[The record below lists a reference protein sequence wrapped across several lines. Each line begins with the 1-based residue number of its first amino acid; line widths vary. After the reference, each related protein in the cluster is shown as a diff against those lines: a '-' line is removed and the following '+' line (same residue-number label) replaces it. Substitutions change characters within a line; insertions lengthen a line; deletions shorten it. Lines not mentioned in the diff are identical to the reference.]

1 MSKIAEMR
9 QKRGDLWDKAKAFL
23 NEHADENGMMSAED
37 TATYE
42 RMEQDIDNFG
52 AAIDREERAERLE
65 RELNAPTSQLLTSRP
80 EKCIPGK
87 QGRSS
92 DEYRD
97 AFWKM
102 IRNRSSHYTVFNAL
116 QVGTDSEGGYLCPDE
131 YERTLIQALEEENK
145 LRSLCKVIRTSSGD
159 RKIPLVASHGTA
171 SWVDEEGLIP
181 ESDDSFGMI
190 SLGAHK
196 VASIIKVSDELLQDS
211 VFDVESY
218 IATEF
223 ARRVGDA
230 EEAAF
235 ISGDGSGKPT
245 GMLHDTYG
253 AATGVTAAGTTAITA
268 EELIDLVYSL
278 KSPYRKRAIFLFND
292 QTIKAIRK
300 LKDGN
305 NQFLWQPGLQAGQPN
320 TLLGYQYETST
331 HMPVIGA
338 GAKPILFGDL
348 SSYWIADR
356 DGRSIQRLNELYA
369 ATGQVGF
376 RVTQR
381 LDGRLVQQEGMKC
394 LTMKASGT

>member
-23 NEHADENGMMSAED
+23 SEHADANGMMSAED

-42 RMEQDIDNFG
+42 RMEKEIDNFG
-52 AAIDREERAERLE
+52 IAIDRQERAERLE
-65 RELNAPTSQLLTSRP
+65 REMNAPTSDILSSRP
-80 EKCIPGK
+80 EKPVPDK
-87 QGRSS
+87 QGRAS

-102 IRNRSSHYTVFNAL
+102 VRDRSAHYTVFNAL
-116 QVGTDSEGGYLCPDE
+116 QIGTDSEGGYLCPDE
-131 YERTLIQALEEENK
+131 YERTLVQALEDENK
-145 LRSLCKVIRTSSGD
+145 LRSLCKVIRTSSSD

-171 SWVDEEGLIP
+171 SWVDEEGAIP
-181 ESDDSFGMI
+181 ESDDAFGQI
-190 SLGAHK
+190 TLGAHK

-211 VFDVESY
+211 VFDVEGY

-235 ISGDGSGKPT
+235 INGDGSGKPY
-245 GMLHDTYG
+245 GMLHDTNG
-253 AATGVTAAGTTAITA
+253 AATGVTAASATALTA
-268 EELIDLVYSL
+268 DELIDLVYSL
-278 KSPYRKRAIFLFND
+278 KAPYRKRALFLFND

-305 NQFLWQPGLQAGQPN
+305 GQFLWQPGLQVGQPN
-320 TLLGYQYETST
+320 TLLGYRYETST
-331 HMPVIGA
+331 HMPLIGA
-338 GAKPILFGDL
+338 GAKPVLFGDM

-356 DGRSIQRLNELYA
+356 EGRSIKRLNELYA
-369 ATGQVGF
+369 STGQIGF

-381 LDGRLVQQEGMKC
+381 LDARLVQQEGMKC
-394 LTMKASGT
+394 LTMKAGT

>member
-23 NEHADENGMMSAED
+23 NEHADANGMMSAED

-42 RMEQDIDNFG
+42 RMEKEIDNFG
-52 AAIDREERAERLE
+52 IAIDRQERAERLE
-65 RELNAPTSQLLTSRP
+65 REMNAPTSDILSSRP
-80 EKCIPGK
+80 EKPVPDK
-87 QGRSS
+87 QDRAS

-102 IRNRSSHYTVFNAL
+102 VRDRSAHYTVFNAL
-116 QVGTDSEGGYLCPDE
+116 QIGTDSEGGYLCPDE
-131 YERTLIQALEEENK
+131 YERTLVQALEDENK

-171 SWVDEEGLIP
+171 SWVDEEGAIP
-181 ESDDSFGMI
+181 ESDDAFGQI
-190 SLGAHK
+190 TLGAHK

-211 VFDVESY
+211 VFDVEGY

-235 ISGDGSGKPT
+235 INGDGSGKPY
-245 GMLHDTYG
+245 GMLHDTNG
-253 AATGVTAAGTTAITA
+253 AATGVTAASATALTA
-268 EELIDLVYSL
+268 DELIDLVYSL
-278 KSPYRKRAIFLFND
+278 KAPYRKRALFLFND

-305 NQFLWQPGLQAGQPN
+305 GQFLWQPGLQVSQPN
-320 TLLGYQYETST
+320 TLLGYRYETST
-331 HMPVIGA
+331 HMPLIGA
-338 GAKPILFGDL
+338 GAKPVLFGDM

-356 DGRSIQRLNELYA
+356 EGRSIKRLNELYA
-369 ATGQVGF
+369 STGQIGF

-381 LDGRLVQQEGMKC
+381 LDARLVQQEGMKC
-394 LTMKASGT
+394 LTMKAGT

>member
-9 QKRGDLWDKAKAFL
+9 QKRGELWDRAKAFL

-42 RMEQDIDNFG
+42 RMEQELDNFG
-52 AAIDREERAERLE
+52 AAIDRQERAERLE
-65 RELNAPTSQLLTSRP
+65 RELNAPTSEALTSRP
-80 EKCIPGK
+80 EKNVPGK
-87 QGRSS
+87 QGRAS

-97 AFWKM
+97 AFWRM
-102 IRNRSSHYTVFNAL
+102 VRDRSASYTVYNAL
-116 QVGTDSEGGYLCPDE
+116 QIGTDSEGGYLCPDE

-171 SWVDEEGLIP
+171 SWVDEEGVIP
-181 ESDDSFGMI
+181 ESDDSFGQI
-190 SLGAHK
+190 TLGAHK

-235 ISGDGSGKPT
+235 ITGDGAGKPI
-245 GMLHDTYG
+245 GMLHETNG
-253 AATGVTAAGTTAITA
+253 AATGVTAASATAITA
-268 EELIDLVYSL
+268 DELIDLVYSL
-278 KSPYRKRAIFLFND
+278 KAPYRKRAIFLFND

-305 NQFLWQPGLQAGQPN
+305 GQFLWQPGLQMGQPN
-320 TLLGYQYETST
+320 TLLGYRYETST
-331 HMPVIGA
+331 HMPMIGA
-338 GAKPILFGDL
+338 SAKPILFGDL

-356 DGRSIQRLNELYA
+356 EGRSIKRLNELYA
-369 ATGQVGF
+369 TTGQVGF

-394 LTMKASGT
+394 LTMKSGT

>member
-9 QKRGDLWDKAKAFL
+9 QKRGELWDRAKAFL

-37 TATYE
+37 TTTYE
-42 RMEQDIDNFG
+42 RMEQELDSFG
-52 AAIDREERAERLE
+52 AAIDRQERAERLE
-65 RELNAPTSQLLTSRP
+65 RELNVPTSEMLTSRP
-80 EKCIPGK
+80 EKNAPGK
-87 QGRSS
+87 QGRAS

-97 AFWKM
+97 AFWRM
-102 IRNRSSHYTVFNAL
+102 VRDRSASYTVYNAL
-116 QVGTDSEGGYLCPDE
+116 QIGTDSEGGYLCPDE

-171 SWVDEEGLIP
+171 SWVDEEGVIP
-181 ESDDSFGMI
+181 ESDDSFGQI
-190 SLGAHK
+190 TLGAHK

-235 ISGDGSGKPT
+235 IVGDGAGKPI
-245 GMLHDTYG
+245 GMLHETNG
-253 AATGVTAAGTTAITA
+253 AATGVTAASATAITA
-268 EELIDLVYSL
+268 DELIDLVYSL
-278 KSPYRKRAIFLFND
+278 KAPYRKRAIFLFND
-292 QTIKAIRK
+292 QTIKSIRK

-305 NQFLWQPGLQAGQPN
+305 GQFLWQPGLQQGQPN
-320 TLLGYQYETST
+320 TLLGYSYETST
-331 HMPVIGA
+331 HMPLIGA

-356 DGRSIQRLNELYA
+356 EGRSIKRLNELYA
-369 ATGQVGF
+369 TTGQVGF

-394 LTMKASGT
+394 LTMKAGT

>member
-1 MSKIAEMR
+1 MSKTAELR
-9 QKRGDLWDKAKAFL
+9 QKRGELWDKAKAFL
-23 NEHADENGMMSAED
+23 NEHADENGMMNAED

-42 RMEQDIDNFG
+42 RMEKDIDSFG

-65 RELNAPTSQLLTSRP
+65 RELNAPTTNALTSRP
-80 EKCIPGK
+80 EKNVLGK
-87 QGRSS
+87 QGRAS

-97 AFWKM
+97 NFWRM
-102 IRNRSSHYTVFNAL
+102 VRDRSAHYSVYNAL
-116 QVGTDSEGGYLCPDE
+116 QVGTDSEGGFLVPDE

-145 LRSLCKVIRTSSGD
+145 LRTLCKVIRTSSGD

-211 VFDVESY
+211 VFDVEAY
-218 IATEF
+218 IAAEF

-235 ISGDGSGKPT
+235 INGDGAGKPI
-245 GMLHDTYG
+245 GMLHDTNG
-253 AATGVTAAGTTAITA
+253 AATGVTAASATALA
-268 EELIDLVYSL
+268 ADELIDLVYSL
-278 KSPYRKRAIFLFND
+278 KAPYRKRAIFLFND
-292 QTIKAIRK
+292 QTIKALRK

-305 NQFLWQPGLQAGQPN
+305 GQFLWQPGLQAGQPN
-320 TLLGYQYETST
+320 TLLGYKYETSY
-331 HMPVIGA
+331 HMPLIGA
-338 GAKPILFGDL
+338 GAKPILFGDF

-356 DGRSIQRLNELYA
+356 EGRSIQRLNELYA
-369 ATGQVGF
+369 ATGQIGF

-381 LDGRLVQQEGMKC
+381 LDARLVQQEGMKC
-394 LTMKASGT
+394 LAMKAGS

>member
-23 NEHADENGMMSAED
+23 NEHADENGMMNAED

-42 RMEQDIDNFG
+42 RMEKDIDSFG

-65 RELNAPTSQLLTSRP
+65 RELNAPTAKTLTSQP
-80 EKCIPGK
+80 EKALFGK

-92 DEYRD
+92 DEYKN

-102 IRNRSSHYTVFNAL
+102 VRDRSAHYTVFNAL
-116 QVGTDSEGGYLCPDE
+116 QVGTDTEGGFLVPDE

-181 ESDDSFGMI
+181 ESDDAFGQI

-235 ISGDGSGKPT
+235 INGDGAGKPI
-245 GMLHDTYG
+245 GMLHDTNG
-253 AATGVTAAGTTAITA
+253 AAAGVTAASATAITA
-268 EELIDLVYSL
+268 DELIDLVYSL
-278 KSPYRKRAIFLFND
+278 KAPYRKRARFLFND

-305 NQFLWQPGLQAGQPN
+305 GQFLWQPGLQAGQPN
-320 TLLGYQYETST
+320 TLLGYNYETST
-331 HMPVIGA
+331 HMPIIGA
-338 GAKPILFGDL
+338 GAKPILFGDF

-369 ATGQVGF
+369 ATGQIGF

-394 LTMKASGT
+394 LAMKTA

>member
-1 MSKIAEMR
+1 M
-9 QKRGDLWDKAKAFL
+9 
-23 NEHADENGMMSAED
+23 
-37 TATYE
+37 
-42 RMEQDIDNFG
+42 
-52 AAIDREERAERLE
+52 
-65 RELNAPTSQLLTSRP
+65 
-80 EKCIPGK
+80 PGK
-87 QGRSS
+87 QGRAS

-102 IRNRSSHYTVFNAL
+102 VRDRGSHYTVYNAL
-116 QVGTDSEGGYLCPDE
+116 QIGTDSEGGYLCPDE
-131 YERTLIQALEEENK
+131 YERTLIKALEEENK
-145 LRSLCKVIRTSSGD
+145 LRSLCTVIRTSSGD

-171 SWVDEEGLIP
+171 SWVDEEGVIP
-181 ESDDSFGMI
+181 ESDDAFGMI
-190 SLGAHK
+190 TLGAHK

-211 VFDVESY
+211 VFDIESY

-235 ISGDGSGKPT
+235 INGDGAGKPM
-245 GMLHDTYG
+245 GILHDTNG
-253 AATGVTAAGTTAITA
+253 AATGVTAAGAAAITS

-300 LKDGN
+300 LKDGTG
-305 NQFLWQPGLQAGQPN
+305 QFLWQPGLQAGQPN
-320 TLLGYQYETST
+320 TLLGYSYETST
-331 HMPVIGA
+331 HMPLLAA
-338 GAKPILFGDL
+338 GAKPIIFGDF

-369 ATGQVGF
+369 VTGQIGF

-381 LDGRLVQQEGMKC
+381 LDGRLVQPEGVKC
-394 LTMKASGT
+394 LAMKAGT